1 MKSIFI
7 SDLHLN
13 ASEPDVYHAFR
24 RFIHDLPVD
33 LDELYILGDL
43 FEAWIGDDDPDDF
56 VAKVKNDLYGITHS
70 GIKLK
75 VQHGNRDFALGKRF
89 CRETGA
95 ELIGDH
101 HIFERYGQKALLMHG
116 DLLCTD
122 DEAYQR
128 FRRKVHNPIYN
139 FIIRNMP
146 LSSRRKLADKW
157 RSQSKDMNRN
167 KPENIMDV
175 NADAVSQVMHTHDVS
190 TLIHGHT
197 HRPDIH
203 HLVSPKQRIVL
214 GDWAKN
220 IWWIRADK
228 QGFHLRSAPI
238 SSAQP
243 LSTLAVS
250 YTHLTLPTT
259 SRV

>member
-101 HIFERYGQKALLMHG
+101 HIFERYGQKALLMH
-116 DLLCTD
+116 
-122 DEAYQR
+122 
-128 FRRKVHNPIYN
+128 FRGAAFRMEPASSKAVFNRPSVLKICN
-139 FIIRNMP
+139 RIIFRTLQNGG
-146 LSSRRKLADKW
+146 LT
-157 RSQSKDMNRN
+157 
-167 KPENIMDV
+167 V
-175 NADAVSQVMHTHDVS
+175 AVFFC
-190 TLIHGHT
+190 L
-197 HRPDIH
+197 PC
-203 HLVSPKQRIVL
+203 KQFR
-214 GDWAKN
+214 
-220 IWWIRADK
+220 
-228 QGFHLRSAPI
+228 
-238 SSAQP
+238 
-243 LSTLAVS
+243 
-250 YTHLTLPTT
+250 
-259 SRV
+259 